1 VPWRQNDPDKE
12 NFEGST
18 MKVFIAATVF
28 AVFAAFVASI
38 VLSGV
43 QMASYTAFTTSGAR
57 VGDPGTNLVGPG

>member
-1 VPWRQNDPDKE
+1 
-12 NFEGST
+12 
-18 MKVFIAATVF
+18 MKIFIVAAAF
-28 AVFAAFVASI
+28 AVFAAFVASA

>member
-1 VPWRQNDPDKE
+1 
-12 NFEGST
+12 